1 MHCSKDLLGIIFLTI
16 FSELVVTIHELE
28 AACHSFAYKI
38 VMVCGLVVN
47 NNQRQDS
54 EEAD

>member
-47 NNQRQDS
+47 NNQQQDS